1 MKETMYSG
9 IDTECGGPRMIWVRD
24 DRMATTTDIGDG
36 DPWRNSKH
44 PRTQHFGDYFHIPHD
59 PSRFTDLTLVWER
72 DV

>member
-9 IDTECGGPRMIWVRD
+9 VDTLDGCKSLMWVCGGI
-24 DRMATTTDIGDG
+24 MAISSDFGSG
-36 DPWRNSKH
+36 DPWRDAEINDSPH
-44 PRTQHFGDYFHIPHD
+44 QYPTFTHD